1 MSKWKWIALGV
12 LIVVVIPVAAMFYKE
27 SFGPQTRS
35 ISLQYISGA
44 EAASVL
50 RGRISRGLLVE
61 GWSEHTVFVRG
72 SENDY
77 RKAMD
82 LIAKEDRP
90 APQVALKFQIIEAD
104 GFAQTDPA
112 IAPVESALRGLF
124 RFQGYRLAAEAFLR
138 ARENTEASQTIA
150 GPDDT
155 QYSIIA
161 VIGDVVR
168 REGKTSTE
176 MNVRLMSGGNEVLT
190 TSVNVPDGQ
199 TVVLGT
205 ARPNAKR
212 AALILVVTPE
222 MK

>member
-1 MSKWKWIALGV
+1 MSKWKWIGLGV
-12 LIVVVIPVAAMFYKE
+12 LIVVVIPIAAMFYRE

-35 ISLQYISGA
+35 ISLQYISGS

-50 RGRISRGLLVE
+50 RGHVRVE
-61 GWSEHTVFVRG
+61 GWSERTVFVRG
-72 SENDY
+72 SNANYEEALN
-77 RKAMD
+77 
-82 LIAKEDRP
+82 IIQKEDRP

-104 GFAQTDPA
+104 GFTQTDPA

-124 RFQGYRLAAEAFLR
+124 RFKGYRLTAEAFLQ

-150 GPDDT
+150 GADDA
-155 QYSIIA
+155 QYSIVA

-168 REGKTSTE
+168 REGKASTE
-176 MNVRLMSGGNEVLT
+176 MNVRLLSGGNEVLA

-199 TVVLGT
+199 TVILGT